1 MKNNYNED
9 ELDDINLSKIKSS
22 VIKAIKDYENG
33 VSLVKVEA
41 LDMSELYDKE
51 LRNKIND
58 MYINGAKNNSILKK
72 LVLSSIDKT
81 VEIDG
86 QIEYK
91 ALFKT
96 RRNSSPATLWEIQ
109 GGNYF
114 YIFFSKMEC
123 VIYELDNYFR
133 VTFIRRYKK
142 DEFYIF
148 FPYLK
153 YERLTILFNK
163 NLKKSIYTNEFV
175 LYANLTE
182 IDDDFSILMDKLIE
196 LGFRKPKTLSE
207 KWKITDCR
215 RPLSL
220 NLYPICLILIL
231 IIIFIIARF

>member
-1 MKNNYNED
+1 
-9 ELDDINLSKIKSS
+9 
-22 VIKAIKDYENG
+22 
-33 VSLVKVEA
+33 
-41 LDMSELYDKE
+41 
-51 LRNKIND
+51 
-58 MYINGAKNNSILKK
+58 
-72 LVLSSIDKT
+72 
-81 VEIDG
+81 EIDG

-96 RRNSSPATLWEIQ
+96 RRNSSPATFWEIQ

-148 FPYLK
+148 FPYPK